1 MTKCGRNPMAIF
13 DSSCTETLGFIVP
26 VDGEPEDNKLILEK
40 QTIDDL
46 LEKLPA
52 RCGSRKLITVF
63 QGFPICSLPE
73 PH

>member
-1 MTKCGRNPMAIF
+1 MAIF
-13 DSSCTETLGFIVP
+13 DSSCAEPLGFVMP
-26 VDGEPEDNKLILEK
+26 VVGEPEDNKLILEK
-40 QTIDDL
+40 QIIDDL

-52 RCGSRKLITVF
+52 CCGSRKFITVF